1 MQRFKHWTKAHKIA
15 TAILSTLLLTAVVA
29 GAYLLATVTFSG
41 ESTGTMGKA
50 TATNIN
56 EPLTVTM
63 PSLPVPVGNEN
74 IFAPLTATVKPTK
87 AISLEPG
94 QKLSAEFITVPST
107 CKAEW
112 FALEWTGEIT
122 GFSAWQL
129 MKIGGSTEV
138 ITLPAATLSAIK
150 GLEVKFKS
158 VSTENQTVCS
168 EAKVTVK
175 LTLTG
180 PGH

>member
-1 MQRFKHWTKAHKIA
+1 MQRFKHWTKAHKA
-15 TAILSTLLLTAVVA
+15 VTAILSTLLLTAVVA
-29 GAYLLATVTFSG
+29 GAYYLATVTFTG
-41 ESTGTMGKA
+41 ESTGTLGKG

-56 EPLTVTM
+56 EPITVTM
-63 PSLPVPVGNEN
+63 PTGMLPGNMYP
-74 IFAPLTATVKPTK
+74 FTATVKPTK
-87 AISLEPG
+87 AITLEPG
-94 QKLSAEFITVPST
+94 QKLSAEFTTVPST

-112 FALEWTGEIT
+112 FELEWTGEVV

-138 ITLPAATLSAIK
+138 ITLPAATVSAIK
-150 GLEVKFKS
+150 KLEIKFKES
-158 VSTENQTVCS
+158 PTENQTVCN

-175 LTLTG
+175 LTVTG